1 MKMKF
6 LQILLIACLL
16 LHSAVPSM
24 AEDIIFFEDDHY
36 KSIGQPVLVAS
47 AVNPSLE
54 PGKETVL
61 QISLANIGR
70 LEELMPINESGP
82 KDDILQEM
90 KAEMNGSDAFSINAV
105 LRGKGP
111 IRVDEKPVIIDV
123 LASGRRALLQFNVT
137 AEKNTSGWHD
147 LLLEVS
153 WERQVDVSVRDG
165 LASPLFEAE
174 KDNITIPIFLTG
186 NSEPL
191 KITGISSSLYP
202 GASGSLMAA
211 IENDGQAALH
221 NCTARLL
228 TVPPFFSEDAAPVA
242 LGELLPGSLAVA
254 AFSVRANGDAAASQD
269 YQLGCEICCN
279 EKKIISPLTITLK
292 EAGIMSLWPASA
304 IAASLALLAALAWR
318 MRGKILGRSKKRR
331 RIKL

>member
-1 MKMKF
+1 MK
-6 LQILLIACLL
+6 LLLIICLL
-16 LHSAVPSM
+16 LLSAAQVQ
-24 AEDIIFFEDDHY
+24 AEDVIFFADDHY

-47 AVNPSLE
+47 AVNPTLE
-54 PGKETVL
+54 PDSEVVL
-61 QISLANIGR
+61 QIILANIGR
-70 LEELMPINESGP
+70 LEELMPINESGQ
-82 KDDILQEM
+82 KEDILQEM

-105 LRGKGP
+105 LRGSWP
-111 IRVDEKPVIIDV
+111 IRVDEKPVNIDA

-137 AEKNTSGWHD
+137 AERNASGWHD
-147 LLLEVS
+147 MLLEVS

-174 KDNITIPIFLTG
+174 RDNITIPVFVTG
-186 NSEPL
+186 NGEPL
-191 KITGISSSLYP
+191 RITGISSSLYP

-211 IENDGQAALH
+211 IENGGQAALH

-228 TVPPFFSEDAAPVA
+228 TAPPFFAEDEAPVA
-242 LGELLPGSLAVA
+242 LGDLLPGSVAVA

-279 EKKIISPLTITLK
+279 EKKIISPLPITLK
-292 EAGIMSLWPASA
+292 EAGIMSLWPADA

-331 RIKL
+331 RTKL